1 MSRIT
6 LTSALLLFAAPFLLL
21 AAGYA
26 QMPAELPALRNPFAG
41 AVAVAPK
48 SLFMVFRVP
57 AMNLIHGLMA
67 LLMLSH
73 AADFQNTER
82 RASYSNIF
90 LTLTFAIAC
99 KSNFEALELSR
110 FAQQPNSHG
119 LATFLTA
126 ATVLSVVVGLAVAAI
141 RGRGVPLPWTE
152 LRLSLR
158 DKFTLAGLFLLYL
171 GIVACTA
178 QLAHRA

>member
-1 MSRIT
+1 MSRTT

-26 QMPAELPALRNPFAG
+26 QMPAELPALRNPFGG
-41 AVAVAPK
+41 AVAMAPK

-67 LLMLSH
+67 MLMLSH
-73 AADFQNTER
+73 AADFPNTAR
-82 RASYSNIF
+82 RAAYSDIF
-90 LTLTFAIAC
+90 LTLMFAIAC

-110 FAQQPNSHG
+110 LEQQPNSHL

-126 ATVLSVVVGLAVAAI
+126 ATVLSVVAGLALAAI
-141 RGRGVPLPWTE
+141 RGRGVPLPWPE
-152 LRLSLR
+152 LHLSLR
-158 DKFTLAGLFLLYL
+158 DKAALCGLFLLYI
-171 GIVACTA
+171 GIVVATSRMPRPA
-178 QLAHRA
+178 

>member
-21 AAGYA
+21 AAVYA
-26 QMPAELPALRNPFAG
+26 ALPAELPALRNPFAG

-73 AADFQNTER
+73 VDDFQNATR
-82 RASYSNIF
+82 RAAYSNIF
-90 LTLTFAIAC
+90 LTLLFAIAC

-110 FAQQPNSHG
+110 VAQQPTSQALG
-119 LATFLTA
+119 SFLTA
-126 ATVLSVVVGLAVAAI
+126 ATVLSVVVGLAVAAL
-141 RGRGVPLPWTE
+141 RGRGVPLPWPE
-152 LRLSLR
+152 LRLSRR
-158 DKFTLAGLFLLYL
+158 DKFSLAGLFLLYL
-171 GIVACTA
+171 GIVASTA